1 MKYYLCV
8 AASTTKY
15 VVKKRKTQTKKP
27 TTKKRKQKNKCLSCK
42 KFSKYL
48 LFIMNKHYEDLQST
62 DDFVLKCSIV
72 INTLIHFNLN
82 IMKK

>member
-8 AASTTKY
+8 AASTTTR
-15 VVKKRKTQTKKP
+15 VVKR
-27 TTKKRKQKNKCLSCK
+27 QKNQQKNPNKNKKHKCLSCK

-72 INTLIHFNLN
+72 LNTLIHFNLN

>member
-8 AASTTKY
+8 AASTTKC
-15 VVKKRKTQTKKP
+15 VVKKKKKP
-27 TTKKRKQKNKCLSCK
+27 KQKKTTKKRKQKNKCLSCK

-62 DDFVLKCSIV
+62 DDFVLK
-72 INTLIHFNLN
+72 
-82 IMKK
+82 M